1 MSTDRTNETT
11 QTVTAE
17 TEVPDTVTT
26 DAATTE
32 TVTTETVTTDEATA
46 EAPKYSTFIDFT
58 MFMGMHSEN
67 EEIRKAAKAF
77 FAERLGNTSVVLS
90 WEQVGRCDDYV
101 WGFSREIQD
110 AYYPFMDV
118 LHTDMDIV
126 RFGYTQA
133 DVDRA
138 FTAPELIGLPA
149 YERLLLAQ
157 TLNHGGTLHTASP
170 RLKDR
175 TDLPVVPLTAPDG
188 EASFPEELERLY
200 HESLVLSVAPDEL

>member
-1 MSTDRTNETT
+1 MSTEQPNETT
-11 QTVTAE
+11 DTVTAE
-17 TEVPDTVTT
+17 TGAPDTVTT
-26 DAATTE
+26 DATSTE
-32 TVTTETVTTDEATA
+32 AATA
-46 EAPKYSTFIDFT
+46 ETPKYSTFIDFT

-67 EEIRKAAKAF
+67 EEIRTAAKAF

-90 WEQVGRCDDYV
+90 WEQVGRCDDFV

-149 YERLLLAQ
+149 YERLLMAQ

-188 EASFPEELERLY
+188 EATFPEELERLY
-200 HESLVLSVAPDEL
+200 HDSLVLTVAPEEL